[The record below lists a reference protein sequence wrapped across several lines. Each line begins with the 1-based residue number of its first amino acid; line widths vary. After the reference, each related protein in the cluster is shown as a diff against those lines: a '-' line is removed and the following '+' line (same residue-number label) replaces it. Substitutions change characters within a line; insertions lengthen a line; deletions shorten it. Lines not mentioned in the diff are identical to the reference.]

1 MSTKAVAYLLIIL
14 IIFSSFFLVTK
25 ALNAQ
30 QEKNPTQ
37 IPDISAQLQQVIQ
50 NQQLIISK
58 LNDMKEELRII
69 KIRSTVRR

>member
-1 MSTKAVAYLLIIL
+1 MSTKAVAYLLAIL

-30 QEKNPTQ
+30 QEKNPAQ
-37 IPDISAQLQQVIQ
+37 ISDISAQLQQVIQ

-69 KIRSTVRR
+69 KIRSTVRK

>member
-1 MSTKAVAYLLIIL
+1 MSTKTVAYLLAIL

-30 QEKNPTQ
+30 QGKNPTQ

-69 KIRSTVRR
+69 KIRATVKR

>member
-1 MSTKAVAYLLIIL
+1 MNTKTVAYLLAIL
-14 IIFSSFFLVTK
+14 IIFSSFFLATK

-37 IPDISAQLQQVIQ
+37 ISDTSAQLQQVIQ

-58 LNDMKEELRII
+58 LNAMKEELRII
-69 KIRSTVRR
+69 KIRATVRR